1 MESLF
6 PFILSIAFL
15 FLYLFICSV
24 ALVGSFTIFT
34 RYSKSRRKRE
44 VSIPP
49 SPPLPGVSILRPLK
63 GLDPQLEECLESA
76 FRQNYPQF
84 EILLS
89 VADDRDPAA
98 DIAKALIARYPDVTA
113 KLIIGM
119 EYPEFDILTLQA
131 PRKLVRIPKS
141 TTSYDHI
148 LLPSTIQYGFS
159 TRTPMFLPI
168 PCVIR

>member
-6 PFILSIAFL
+6 PFVLSIAL
-15 FLYLFICSV
+15 LLLYLFLCSV

-34 RYSKSRRKRE
+34 RYSKSRGKQE
-44 VSIPP
+44 VSVPP
-49 SPPLPGVSILRPLK
+49 SSPLPGVSILRPLK
-63 GLDPQLEECLESA
+63 GLDPQLEECLDSA

-98 DIAKALIARYPDVTA
+98 DVAKALIARYPNVTA

-119 EYPEFDILTLQA
+119 EHPEFDILTLQA
-131 PRKLVRIPKS
+131 PRKSVRIPKS

-148 LLPSTIQYGFS
+148 LWPSTI
-159 TRTPMFLPI
+159 
-168 PCVIR
+168 